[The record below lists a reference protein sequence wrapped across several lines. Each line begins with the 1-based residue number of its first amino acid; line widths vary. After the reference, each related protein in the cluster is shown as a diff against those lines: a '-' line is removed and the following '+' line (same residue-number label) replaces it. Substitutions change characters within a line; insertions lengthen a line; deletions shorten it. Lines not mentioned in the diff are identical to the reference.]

1 MVGSGGKRK
10 EMEKG
15 REGKGRGEGGESGG
29 QEQRSRKQKFTTTP
43 LTLIASKQSIVE
55 FCCEAMCNFYHASA
69 Y

>member
-29 QEQRSRKQKFTTTP
+29 QEQLSRK
-43 LTLIASKQSIVE
+43 
-55 FCCEAMCNFYHASA
+55 
-69 Y
+69 